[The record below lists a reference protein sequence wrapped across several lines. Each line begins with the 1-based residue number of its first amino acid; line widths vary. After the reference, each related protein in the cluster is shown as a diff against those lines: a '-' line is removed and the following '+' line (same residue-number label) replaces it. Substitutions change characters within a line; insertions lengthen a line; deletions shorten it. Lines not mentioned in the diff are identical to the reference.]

1 MLPAGYRDVV
11 RFDVL
16 CRQEQGN
23 DMKRRLSVLIGGASN
38 TTDYAD
44 VLKKAEHGGTMDWG
58 SRMKALNPGDPVL
71 IYIARPHSKLVAEA
85 KVLRGPK
92 KGKPDDYAYRVKVGA
107 IRLLPSRV
115 TLDNLRR
122 KFKSWNWLRQPR
134 AAVAVP
140 QEYAEEL
147 WKLVHNKRSH
157 TQILISNADKGLR
170 AINEQASTGRSR
182 FWLVPKYTAAGDTVF
197 FYVTTPKQAIV
208 AKGKALSPVRATN
221 RKWFE
226 AKIGEVQML
235 DKPVKLAEL
244 RKMFPKWNWLRS
256 VTMFGYMTPEQS
268 KRLLTRCTV
277 KSDDESLN
285 QQSESQLCD
294 AMDKLCASDKQR
306 EVLQRTEQ
314 SLLRER
320 IFGKVST
327 GECGICG
334 REFPVN
340 LLIAAHIK
348 PRSRCTS
355 KERNDYRNNV
365 IPMCKFGCDD
375 LFEKGYVT
383 VRKGKVTTPYRP
395 SGLKTT
401 TVNKYLKA
409 IAGLPCK
416 HWQLTSI
423 PYFNWHNEHT
433 PRK

>member
-1 MLPAGYRDVV
+1 
-11 RFDVL
+11 
-16 CRQEQGN
+16 
-23 DMKRRLSVLIGGASN
+23 MKRRLSILIGGSSN
-38 TTDYAD
+38 TTDYDD
-44 VLKKAEHGGTMDWG
+44 VLNKAKHGGTMNWG
-58 SRMKALNPGDPVL
+58 SRMKALNPEEPVL
-71 IYIARPHSKLVAEA
+71 IYIARPQSKLVAEA
-85 KVLRGPK
+85 KVLRDPK
-92 KGKPDDYAYRVKVGA
+92 KGKPGDYAYRVKVGPLK
-107 IRLLPSRV
+107 LLPNQV
-115 TLDNLRR
+115 TLKELRR

-147 WKLVHNKRSH
+147 WKLVHDKRSH
-157 TQILISNADKGLR
+157 VQILISNADKGLR
-170 AINEQASTGRSR
+170 AINEQASTGRSG
-182 FWLVPKYTAAGDTVF
+182 FWLAPKYTAAGDTVF

-208 AKGKALSPVRATN
+208 AKGKALSPVRATDC
-221 RKWFE
+221 KWFE

-235 DKPVKLAEL
+235 DKPVTLAEL
-244 RKMFPKWNWLRS
+244 RKMFPEWKWLRS

-268 KRLLTRCTV
+268 KRLLTRCNV
-277 KSDDESLN
+277 KSDDGPPN
-285 QQSESQLCD
+285 QQSESHLRD
-294 AMDKLCASDKQR
+294 VMDKLRASDKQR

-320 IFGKVST
+320 LFGKAST

-348 PRSRCTS
+348 PRSLCTS

-365 IPMCKFGCDD
+365 MPMCKFGCDD

-383 VRKGKVTTPYRP
+383 VRNRKVTTPYQP
-395 SGLKTT
+395 SGLRTIP
-401 TVNKYLKA
+401 VNKYLKA
-409 IAGLPCK
+409 IVGLPCK
-416 HWQLTSI
+416 NWRLTSI